1 MSEDDS
7 NYSAVILKSIF
18 TSIDTKLLPII
29 KTSEQLHSIIEYFS
43 KDQIPINIKFKL
55 ISFLTS
61 LFQENKI
68 LIPYFVTKCKTDHLN
83 LLESIINIYFIENI
97 ENELKKTIEHLLL
110 LIVEN
115 ISATSPIFEFIYQK
129 LSVYFIDENMSKI
142 NEQYLLKALKLLQ
155 IFYKEISQPLPNE
168 ETEKNKDDNKEN
180 ENYIIIN
187 KNKNE
192 KKEEIKDIN
201 NYIYFNG
208 KDSFLSLELNK
219 NSINV
224 NSNFPTLENGCSVFF
239 WVYMDKELTNHY
251 FTLFQYLKIYLIKLK
266 IDGHQIKL
274 LFKNPYNFNI
284 EIDETTLNDIDITNK
299 FVYNNWNNICF
310 IMEKKGKINY
320 FKIIINGYEFSY
332 PVPLPK
338 SLLLNKPLESIIL
351 FDNFFGRVST
361 ILFFSFNINMQMTS
375 YFRTN
380 FKYGFHKN
388 KYLFKFL
395 SANDEDYFFN
405 SPFFYFSF
413 Y

>member
-192 KKEEIKDIN
+192 KKEEIKDEKENESDDDIN
-201 NYIYFNG
+201 S
-208 KDSFLSLELNK
+208 DVSSVLSKPSIDDNEL
-219 NSINV
+219 
-224 NSNFPTLENGCSVFF
+224 
-239 WVYMDKELTNHY
+239 D
-251 FTLFQYLKIYLIKLK
+251 
-266 IDGHQIKL
+266 D
-274 LFKNPYNFNI
+274 
-284 EIDETTLNDIDITNK
+284 
-299 FVYNNWNNICF
+299 
-310 IMEKKGKINY
+310 
-320 FKIIINGYEFSY
+320 
-332 PVPLPK
+332 
-338 SLLLNKPLESIIL
+338 
-351 FDNFFGRVST
+351 
-361 ILFFSFNINMQMTS
+361 
-375 YFRTN
+375 
-380 FKYGFHKN
+380 
-388 KYLFKFL
+388 
-395 SANDEDYFFN
+395 
-405 SPFFYFSF
+405 
-413 Y
+413 